1 MQQKNAGFTLIEMMV
16 AIVIGS
22 IMTMMALPNFN
33 RMREIYRLR
42 GATQEVYVSL
52 QRARMA
58 AIKENNGYRVYL
70 TGGTTIVLHDDL
82 NNDGIEDVGEPKIQ
96 KNVAADALGISM
108 TGMSA
113 ASAVTFRQNGTA
125 TISGGISTITVTNAS
140 GYSKQLI
147 VSPAGRITIS

>member
-1 MQQKNAGFTLIEMMV
+1 MKRGNGGFTLIEMMV
-16 AIVIGS
+16 ALVIGS
-22 IMTMMALPNFN
+22 LMTMMALPNFVQ
-33 RMREIYRLR
+33 MREIYRLR

-70 TGGTTIVLHDDL
+70 AGGTTIILHDDL
-82 NNDGIEDVGEPKIQ
+82 NSDGVEDAGEPIIQ
-96 KNVAADALGISM
+96 RNVAADALGVTM

-125 TISGGISTITVTNAS
+125 LISGGITTITVTNTS

>member
-1 MQQKNAGFTLIEMMV
+1 MKRRNAGFTLIEMMV
-16 AIVIGS
+16 ALAIGG
-22 IMTMMALPNFN
+22 IMTMMAVPNFAQ
-33 RMREIYRLR
+33 MREIYRLR

-70 TGGTTIVLHDDL
+70 AGGTTIVLHDDL
-82 NNDGIEDVGEPKIQ
+82 NNDGVQDIGEPIIQ
-96 KNVAADALGISM
+96 RNVTADALGVSM

-113 ASAVTFRQNGTA
+113 ASALTFRQNGTA
-125 TISGGISTITVTNAS
+125 TISGGITTITVTNTS
-140 GYSKQLI
+140 GYSKQLT